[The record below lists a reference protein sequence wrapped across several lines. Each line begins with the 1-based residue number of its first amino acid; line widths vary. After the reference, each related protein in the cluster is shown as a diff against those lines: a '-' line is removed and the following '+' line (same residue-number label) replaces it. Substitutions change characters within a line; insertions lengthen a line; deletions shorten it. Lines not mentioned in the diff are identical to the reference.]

1 MPRKKSYRSKPKQK
15 RPYRRRKYRRGFSL
29 VRAPLQRKL
38 FTKMI
43 YQDSFALDTGAGTVG
58 SVIYS
63 ANNLY
68 DPDVSGVGHQPRG
81 FDELMNLYSHFVV
94 VGSKITVTVLHEG
107 GSVNLSSACSGVSL
121 QADSTPLSTLNDYL
135 ESSYVRFTHNSDY
148 SQKPSTISYKC
159 NPNKF
164 LGRSKPLSDPDLKGS
179 ASGSPI
185 EQAYFHVF
193 QAGLAGSNPGN
204 CHYNVRIEYL
214 VCLIEPKNPSQS

>member
-15 RPYRRRKYRRGFSL
+15 RPYRRRKYRRNFGL
-29 VRAPLQRKL
+29 IRAPLQRKL

-43 YQDSFALDTGAGTVG
+43 YQDSFALDAAIGTVATK
-58 SVIYS
+58 IYS

-68 DPDVSGVGHQPRG
+68 DPDVSGTGHQPRG

-94 VGSKITVTVLHEG
+94 VGAKCTVTVLHEG
-107 GSVNLSSACSGVSL
+107 GSANLSSACSGIAL
-121 QADSTPLSTLNDYL
+121 QADSGALSTLNDYL

-148 SQKPSTISYKC
+148 SQKPETVSYKC

-179 ASGSPI
+179 AVGSPV
-185 EQAYFHVF
+185 EQAYFHIF
-193 QAGLAGSNPGN
+193 QAGLASSNPGL
-204 CHYNVRIEYL
+204 CHYNIRIEYL
-214 VCLIEPKNPSQS
+214 TCLIEPKNPSQS